1 MMRKSSF
8 QKRRLLHCDGSDLQ
22 ILLTLLA
29 MVQVLHQW
37 VAFADHI
44 RRC

>member
-1 MMRKSSF
+1 MMHKSSF
-8 QKRRLLHCDGSDLQ
+8 QKRRLLHCGGSNLQ

-37 VAFADHI
+37 VAFADRI

>member
-1 MMRKSSF
+1 MRKSRF
-8 QKRRLLHCDGSDLQ
+8 QKRRLLHCDGSDLP

-29 MVQVLHQW
+29 MVQVLQ
-37 VAFADHI
+37 AFADHI